1 MSGGAHGTTL
11 EQTMITCG
19 AAHGARGVLG
29 TGSYVPSRVINNKD
43 MSSLVGVSEE
53 AILRKTGIRER
64 RWAKPEEATSDLAV
78 AAGRAALEQAGIR
91 ASDLGLII
99 VATSTPDSPQPATAC
114 VVADELG
121 AGNGTAAFD
130 VNSVCSGFTFALSVA
145 ERMLADAPA
154 DHALVIGADV
164 YSRILSPTDRRTT
177 VLFGDGAG
185 AVVLGPGGRHR
196 MLSTRLASF
205 GTAREL
211 IGVPGGGS
219 RMPATEETLREGKH
233 YFSMNGRGVTEFVE
247 TQVVPGIEA
256 FLADNGVRH
265 DEIAHFV
272 PHQAN
277 GRLLESMTGH
287 LGIPS
292 DRLATTVTRYGN
304 TGAASVP
311 ITLDHLA
318 RSGAVAAG
326 DLVLLAAFG
335 GGMSMGLTL
344 LRAG

>member
-1 MSGGAHGTTL
+1 
-11 EQTMITCG
+11 MITCG
-19 AAHGARGVLG
+19 AAQGARGVLG
-29 TGSYVPSRVINNKD
+29 TGAYVPSRVIDNKD

-53 AILRKTGIRER
+53 AILRKTAIRER

-78 AAGRAALEQAGIR
+78 AAARAALEQAGIG
-91 ASDLGLII
+91 AADLGLIV

-121 AGNGTAAFD
+121 AGHGTAAFD
-130 VNSVCSGFTFALSVA
+130 VNSVCSGFAFALSIA
-145 ERMLADAPA
+145 DRMLAGTSAEY
-154 DHALVIGADV
+154 ALVIGADV

-185 AVVLGPGGRHR
+185 AVVLGPGGRQR
-196 MLSTRLASF
+196 LLSTRLASF
-205 GTAREL
+205 GTARDL

-219 RMPATEETLREGKH
+219 RMPATQETLREGRQ
-233 YFSMNGRGVTEFVE
+233 YFAMDGRGVTEFVE
-247 TQVVPGIEA
+247 TRVVPGIEQ
-256 FLADNGVRH
+256 FLADNGVRR
-265 DEIAHFV
+265 DRTVHFV

-277 GRLLESMTGH
+277 GRLLETMSRR

-292 DRLATTVTRYGN
+292 ERMATTVTRYGN

-311 ITLDHLA
+311 ITLDQLA
-318 RSGAVAAG
+318 RSGTVADG

>member
-1 MSGGAHGTTL
+1 
-11 EQTMITCG
+11 MITCG
-19 AAHGARGVLG
+19 AAQDARGVLG
-29 TGSYVPSRVINNKD
+29 TGSYVPSRVMSNKD
-43 MSSLVGVSEE
+43 MSALAGVSEV
-53 AILRKTGIRER
+53 AILRKTAIRER

-78 AAGRAALEQAGIR
+78 AAARAALEQAGVS
-91 ASDLGLII
+91 AAELGLIV

-121 AGNGTAAFD
+121 AGQGTAAFD
-130 VNSVCSGFTFALSVA
+130 VNSVCSGFTFALSIA
-145 ERMLADAPA
+145 ERMLADAST
-154 DHALVIGADV
+154 DYALVIGADV
-164 YSRILSPTDRRTT
+164 YSRILSPEDRRTI

-185 AVVLGPGGRHR
+185 AIVLGPSGRQR
-196 MLSTRLASF
+196 LISTRLASF
-205 GTAREL
+205 ASAREL

-219 RMPATEETLREGKH
+219 RLPTTEETLRDGMQ

-247 TQVVPGIEA
+247 DQVVPGIQE
-256 FLADNGVRH
+256 FLKDNGVSQ
-265 DEIAHFV
+265 DDIAHFV

-277 GRLLESMTGH
+277 GRLLESMSER

-292 DRLATTVTRYGN
+292 DRMATTVTRYGN

-318 RSGAVAAG
+318 RSGAVAPG
-326 DLVLLAAFG
+326 DLTLLAAFG

-344 LRAG
+344 MRAS

>member
-1 MSGGAHGTTL
+1 
-11 EQTMITCG
+11 MITCG
-19 AAHGARGVLG
+19 AAQDARGVLG
-29 TGSYVPSRVINNKD
+29 TGSYVPSRVMSNKD
-43 MSSLVGVSEE
+43 MSALSGVSEV
-53 AILRKTGIRER
+53 AILRKTAIRER

-78 AAGRAALEQAGIR
+78 AAARAALEQAGVS
-91 ASDLGLII
+91 AAELGLIV

-121 AGNGTAAFD
+121 AGQGTAAFD
-130 VNSVCSGFTFALSVA
+130 VNSVCSGFTFALSIA
-145 ERMLADAPA
+145 ERMLADTST
-154 DHALVIGADV
+154 DYALVIGADV
-164 YSRILSPTDRRTT
+164 YSRILSPEDRRTI

-185 AVVLGPGGRHR
+185 AIVLGPSGRQR
-196 MLSTRLASF
+196 LISTRLASF
-205 GTAREL
+205 ASAREL

-219 RMPATEETLREGKH
+219 RLPTTEETLRDGMQ

-247 TQVVPGIEA
+247 SQVIPGIQE
-256 FLADNGVRH
+256 FLKDNGVSQ
-265 DEIAHFV
+265 DDIAHFV

-277 GRLLESMTGH
+277 GRLLESMSER

-292 DRLATTVTRYGN
+292 ERMATTVTRYGN

-318 RSGAVAAG
+318 RSGAVAPG
-326 DLVLLAAFG
+326 DLTLLAAFG

-344 LRAG
+344 MRAA

>member
-1 MSGGAHGTTL
+1 MS
-11 EQTMITCG
+11 
-19 AAHGARGVLG
+19 
-29 TGSYVPSRVINNKD
+29 NKD
-43 MSSLVGVSEE
+43 MSALAGVSEV
-53 AILRKTGIRER
+53 AILRKTAIRER

-78 AAGRAALEQAGIR
+78 AAARAALEQAGVS
-91 ASDLGLII
+91 AAELGLIV

-121 AGNGTAAFD
+121 AGQGTAAFD
-130 VNSVCSGFTFALSVA
+130 VNSVCSGFTFALSIA
-145 ERMLADAPA
+145 ERMLADTST
-154 DHALVIGADV
+154 DYALVIGADV
-164 YSRILSPTDRRTT
+164 YSRILSPEDRRTI

-185 AVVLGPGGRHR
+185 AIVLGPSGHQR
-196 MLSTRLASF
+196 LISTRLASF
-205 GTAREL
+205 ASAREL

-219 RMPATEETLREGKH
+219 RLPTTEETLRDGMQ

-247 TQVVPGIEA
+247 TQVVPGIQE
-256 FLADNGVRH
+256 FLKDNGVGP
-265 DEIAHFV
+265 DDIAHFV

-277 GRLLESMTGH
+277 GRLLESLSER

-292 DRLATTVTRYGN
+292 DRMATTVTRYGN

-318 RSGAVAAG
+318 RSGAVAPG
-326 DLVLLAAFG
+326 DLTLLAAFG

-344 LRAG
+344 MRAA

>member
-1 MSGGAHGTTL
+1 
-11 EQTMITCG
+11 MITCG
-19 AAHGARGVLG
+19 AAQDARGVLG
-29 TGSYVPSRVINNKD
+29 TGSYVPSRVMSNKD
-43 MSSLVGVSEE
+43 MSALAGVSEV
-53 AILRKTGIRER
+53 AILRKTAIRER

-78 AAGRAALEQAGIR
+78 GAARAALEQAGIS
-91 ASDLGLII
+91 AAELGLII

-121 AGNGTAAFD
+121 AGQGTAAFD
-130 VNSVCSGFTFALSVA
+130 VNSVCSGFTFALSIA
-145 ERMLADAPA
+145 ERMLADASA
-154 DHALVIGADV
+154 EYALVIGADV
-164 YSRILSPTDRRTT
+164 YSRILSPEDRRTI

-185 AVVLGPGGRHR
+185 AIVLGPNGRQR
-196 MLSTRLASF
+196 LISTRLASF
-205 GTAREL
+205 ASAREL

-219 RMPATEETLREGKH
+219 RLPMTEETLRDGMQ

-247 TQVVPGIEA
+247 AQVVPGIQE
-256 FLADNGVRH
+256 FLKDNRVSQ
-265 DEIAHFV
+265 DDIAHFV

-277 GRLLESMTGH
+277 GRLLESMSER

-292 DRLATTVTRYGN
+292 DRMATTVTRYGN

-318 RSGAVAAG
+318 RSGAVAPG
-326 DLVLLAAFG
+326 DLTLLAAFG

-344 LRAG
+344 MRAA